1 MIFDGVGWRVILFIL
16 GVGASSFLVNT
27 LLRRIF
33 GVERKPFFAK
43 SEEYEGQKKWDR
55 ILGGMSA
62 LVAFSVPLLIHE
74 YGNSTLYL
82 LLISAAIGIVQL
94 CIRASFEKKYA
105 ENENDYL
112 YTLMESLTTIIIV
125 ITFGLSL
132 FPDFLA
138 YAFGI

>member
-1 MIFDGVGWRVILFIL
+1 MIFEGVGWRLILFLL

-55 ILGGMSA
+55 ILGGISA
-62 LVAFSVPLLIHE
+62 VVAFSVPLLIHE

-94 CIRASFEKKYA
+94 CIRANFEKKYA
-105 ENENDYL
+105 ENESAYV
-112 YTLMESLTTIIIV
+112 YTLLESLTTTVIIV
-125 ITFGLSL
+125 AFGLSL

-138 YAFGI
+138 YAFNI